1 MLELNLR
8 TGQYV
13 GVHIRRGDKGE
24 LRVDHPGARWRH
36 YLSVSGGAKEAEAVP
51 TDRYI
56 DQAVYFLSRNRAL
69 TAVYVAS
76 DTQAVV
82 EEFCRCHARNFWRR

>member
-1 MLELNLR
+1 MAFTFEEEIKVSGEWTILAHELC
-8 TGQYV
+8 
-13 GVHIRRGDKGE
+13 
-24 LRVDHPGARWRH
+24 H
-36 YLSVSGGAKEAEAVP
+36 YFSVSGTHIEAEAVP

-56 DQAVYFLSRNRAL
+56 DQTMHFLSGNRAL

-82 EEFCRCHARNFWRR
+82 EEFCR